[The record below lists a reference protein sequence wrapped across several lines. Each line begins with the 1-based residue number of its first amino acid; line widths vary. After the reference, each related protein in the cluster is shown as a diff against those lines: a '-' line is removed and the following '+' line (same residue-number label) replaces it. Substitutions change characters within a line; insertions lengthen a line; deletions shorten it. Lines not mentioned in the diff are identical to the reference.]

1 MSYTVIPL
9 QINLKDAVDNKTI
22 EYENDKL
29 QIKQDVFDDIV
40 VADTEGL

>member
-9 QINLKDAVDNKTI
+9 QINLTDAVDNETI

-29 QIKQDVFDDIV
+29 QIKQDVFNDIV
-40 VADTEGL
+40 VADKEGL